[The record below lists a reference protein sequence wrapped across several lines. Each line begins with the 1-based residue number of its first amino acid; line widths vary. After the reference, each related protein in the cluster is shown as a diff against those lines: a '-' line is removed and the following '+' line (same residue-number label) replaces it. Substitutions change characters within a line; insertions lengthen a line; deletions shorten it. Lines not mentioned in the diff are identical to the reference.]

1 MKLTVRYLCA
11 PGQRLSGQHATSR
24 DSPRLVFLFK
34 SLGCS
39 REQIEAQHRAGAGD
53 RNTPDRVAKEPFE
66 GIMCTYVAQ
75 IPQDWIG
82 DLGCS
87 CFLLVVQ
94 RKRRNDSNYCPSNT
108 SLGRAAQCGTH
119 R

>member
-39 REQIEAQHRAGAGD
+39 REQIEAQHRAGAIVT
-53 RNTPDRVAKEPFE
+53 RQTA
-66 GIMCTYVAQ
+66 
-75 IPQDWIG
+75 
-82 DLGCS
+82 L
-87 CFLLVVQ
+87 Q
-94 RKRRNDSNYCPSNT
+94 RSRLKV
-108 SLGRAAQCGTH
+108 
-119 R
+119 